1 MTRAALAACVCV
13 LACVAGGLAAGVP
26 QLSEHAISD
35 QSAAAYSLAAVQV
48 ARGPACA
55 LYRAC
60 LAPPAADGPH
70 AAAGEPRAGLQ
81 GLPVSARQGVRAAQV
96 CGAPRCLPR

>member
-1 MTRAALAACVCV
+1 MARAALVACACI
-13 LACVAGGLAAGVP
+13 LTCVAGGLAARVP
-26 QLSEHAISD
+26 QLSENAIID

-48 ARGPACA
+48 ACRPAWA
-55 LYRAC
+55 LHRAC
-60 LAPPAADGPH
+60 LAPPTADDPH

-81 GLPVSARQGVRAAQV
+81 GLPVSARQGVRAAQT